1 MANKTL
7 IKAVTSRDI
16 VISMLKENCNA
27 IINNCHYCKL
37 YRSGEECDF
46 EGMSD
51 AELVKAVGI
60 LLGVESDNTNTHVSA
75 VNHPSHYQG
84 ANECIDVMRAMF
96 GDEAV
101 RGFCKCNA
109 YKYRFRA
116 EHKNGAE
123 DIRKAE
129 WYESYLIGMDKEE
142 KGNG

>member
-1 MANKTL
+1 MARLIDAVKTAE
-7 IKAVTSRDI
+7 AVSEAFN
-16 VISMLKENCNA
+16 ISM
-27 IINNCHYCKL
+27 
-37 YRSGEECDF
+37 D
-46 EGMSD
+46 
-51 AELVKAVGI
+51 ELVDVFARI
-60 LLGVESDNTNTHVSA
+60 PTDNTSTHVGT

-129 WYESYLIGMDKEE
+129 WYESYLMDMED